1 MEHIHSIKHIN
12 CCVLDHY
19 TYCLKWKR
27 TNDKTDRYE
36 EESKRY
42 NHIMKVYKE
51 YQLGNKN
58 MKEKL
63 AHLVLAFPR
72 RCHENVNVVAEE
84 KHSQRV
90 RTVCIISI
98 ETFTGLVTE
107 KQSCIASIKCYTHPF
122 EQLLKMSQ
130 KSRKHCSHLSSGALT
145 V

>member
-12 CCVLDHY
+12 CCVFGLYSSHILSEMGNVP
-19 TYCLKWKR
+19 TTTKPRVTFCPSVR
-27 TNDKTDRYE
+27 MDRYE

-63 AHLVLAFPR
+63 AHLVLAFLQ

-107 KQSCIASIKCYTHPF
+107 KQSHA
-122 EQLLKMSQ
+122 LLQS
-130 KSRKHCSHLSSGALT
+130 CVTLT
-145 V
+145 LLNNY